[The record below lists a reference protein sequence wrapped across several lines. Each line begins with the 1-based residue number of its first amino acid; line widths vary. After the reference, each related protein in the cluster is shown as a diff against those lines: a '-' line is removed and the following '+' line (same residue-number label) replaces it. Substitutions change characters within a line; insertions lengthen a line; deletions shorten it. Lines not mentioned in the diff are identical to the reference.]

1 MKKCILIGGPNG
13 AGKTTFATEFL
24 PKEGET
30 ITFLN
35 ADLIAAGLSPF
46 APERVAVEASRILLQ
61 RIGHCVALGESF
73 GLESTLSGL
82 AHLRHI
88 RRWQDSGYEVEL
100 HFLKL
105 PSAVLAVDRVHR
117 RVKHGGHDI
126 PVPVIRRRFE
136 RGLINLERDK
146 RVVNVWKIWDTFQ
159 GTPRLL
165 DES

>member
-1 MKKCILIGGPNG
+1 VKKCILIGGPNG

-46 APERVAVEASRILLQ
+46 APERVAIEASKILLQ
-61 RIGHCVALGESF
+61 RIDHCVASDESF

-88 RRWQDSGYEVEL
+88 RRWQDCGYEVEL

-105 PSAVLAVDRVHR
+105 PSADFAVDRVHR

-136 RGLINLERDK
+136 RGLVNLERYK
-146 RVVNVWKIWDTFQ
+146 QIVNDWRIWDTSH

-165 DES
+165 DEN